1 MADVEV
7 KENSK
12 KFLSAIQQE
21 VERTMDMQSEEF
33 KIDLWSIWK
42 DLNDGLAKVFFSYF
56 NEADISNDGYF
67 YKEIMLDKPDT
78 EFISAMFTANNM
90 QAGQR
95 LSLEVLCSE
104 IVIYVPM
111 HKGFAKMIEADSN
124 AGKVFRDSQNNIVF
138 ATLDTRGLYHS
149 DNTDDE
155 NTDYCSKLIYKGD
168 IDAIAMVVPLVGDT
182 NEKKIGEL
190 YRDVLKN
197 FNKQIPIFMV
207 HNKLDLYVADLFKPS
222 FYDPLAE
229 DEPDEVEDDFSERDL
244 LESIADRMME
254 LNDD

>member
-124 AGKVFRDSQNNIVF
+124 AGKVFRDSQNNIVLQHLIHVDYITQIILMMR
-138 ATLDTRGLYHS
+138 TLITVQNLFIRAILMRLLWWFLWLVILMKRKS
-149 DNTDDE
+149 E
-155 NTDYCSKLIYKGD
+155 NFIEMFLKTLISRFRYLWF
-168 IDAIAMVVPLVGDT
+168 IT
-182 NEKKIGEL
+182 N
-190 YRDVLKN
+190 
-197 FNKQIPIFMV
+197 
-207 HNKLDLYVADLFKPS
+207 
-222 FYDPLAE
+222 
-229 DEPDEVEDDFSERDL
+229 
-244 LESIADRMME
+244 
-254 LNDD
+254 